1 MRRSSSSRS
10 CCWYARRDAH
20 VADPAGRRAGSSS
33 AMTRFMN
40 SAYRAS
46 ASARWQTTS
55 SVDQRP
61 GTGLARTCSAV
72 IPATASRTSCGPDK
86 YSRTSCAWYTVLPF
100 PFTPGLGPCRHTSE
114 PTPSPRVRLLRVA
127 GKNADVWL
135 LTDVRDSKELSH
147 ATAAQFYRWRWRN
160 EGLFRTYKRTI
171 SGVKFRSRTVAQVHR
186 EAEGSLLAVQIL
198 LAHAA
203 WELCAHGQ
211 PEEMR
216 VSARQVLVLIRQ
228 DIILQVGMYLGP

>member
-61 GTGLARTCSAV
+61 GTGLARTYSAV

-100 PFTPGLGPCRHTSE
+100 PFTPGLGPCRHTSRRCCNGIGDSDNGRQAGSWAGR
-114 PTPSPRVRLLRVA
+114 TPGKAIYPGLRLIA
-127 GKNADVWL
+127 SVWL
-135 LTDVRDSKELSH
+135 
-147 ATAAQFYRWRWRN
+147 
-160 EGLFRTYKRTI
+160 
-171 SGVKFRSRTVAQVHR
+171 
-186 EAEGSLLAVQIL
+186 
-198 LAHAA
+198 
-203 WELCAHGQ
+203 
-211 PEEMR
+211 
-216 VSARQVLVLIRQ
+216 
-228 DIILQVGMYLGP
+228 